1 MSLMNMTNCNMKI
14 LIEEIPVVFPPLKGT
29 AQRKMFVKRNI
40 AFLRV
45 TNTSGVFFMLPTNC
59 LDTVVDG
66 ENLRGS
72 HLLFLYYRK
81 NAEDCFRNF
90 CILRKKSSNPTDIN
104 GMEWR

>member
-1 MSLMNMTNCNMKI
+1 MRI
-14 LIEEIPVVFPPLKGT
+14 LIEKIPVVFFPLKGT

-66 ENLRGS
+66 EKLKGKS
-72 HLLFLYYRK
+72 STFPLLQK
-81 NAEDCFRNF
+81 NAEDRFRNF
-90 CILRKKSSNPTDIN
+90 CILRKNHRIQLTS
-104 GMEWR
+104 MEWR

>member
-1 MSLMNMTNCNMKI
+1 MRI
-14 LIEEIPVVFPPLKGT
+14 LIEKIPVVFFPLKGT

-66 ENLRGS
+66 EKLKG
-72 HLLFLYYRK
+72 
-81 NAEDCFRNF
+81 
-90 CILRKKSSNPTDIN
+90 KSSTIPSILQIKC
-104 GMEWR
+104 RRSFSVISVF

>member
-1 MSLMNMTNCNMKI
+1 MRI
-14 LIEEIPVVFPPLKGT
+14 LIEKIPVVFFPLKGT

-66 ENLRGS
+66 EKLKGKSSTYPLLQKKYGEN
-72 HLLFLYYRK
+72 LFLL
-81 NAEDCFRNF
+81 RNRIF
-90 CILRKKSSNPTDIN
+90 KIAKITFH
-104 GMEWR
+104 

>member
-1 MSLMNMTNCNMKI
+1 MRI
-14 LIEEIPVVFPPLKGT
+14 LIEKIPVVFFPLKGT

-66 ENLRGS
+66 EKLKG
-72 HLLFLYYRK
+72 
-81 NAEDCFRNF
+81 
-90 CILRKKSSNPTDIN
+90 KSSTFPLLQKKC
-104 GMEWR
+104 GRSFS

>member
-1 MSLMNMTNCNMKI
+1 MRI
-14 LIEEIPVVFPPLKGT
+14 LIEKIPVVFFPLKGT

-66 ENLRGS
+66 EKLKG
-72 HLLFLYYRK
+72 
-81 NAEDCFRNF
+81 
-90 CILRKKSSNPTDIN
+90 KSSTIPSILQ
-104 GMEWR
+104 